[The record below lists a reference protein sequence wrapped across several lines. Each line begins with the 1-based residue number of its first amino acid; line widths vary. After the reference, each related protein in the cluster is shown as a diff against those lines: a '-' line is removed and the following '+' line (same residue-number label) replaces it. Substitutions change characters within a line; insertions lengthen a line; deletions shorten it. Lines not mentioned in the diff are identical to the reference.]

1 MLKRT
6 LALLIVGTSAV
17 PALASAQTLGLGGRV
32 GTLGLGGE
40 VAVDLAEQ
48 LVLRGGIGVVPI
60 EPSVTFSDLEV
71 TLELPTVWNVGLDL
85 YVNSAMRIGGGMM
98 FRRADPA
105 VSGQFDSPQEIGGT
119 IYSPGE
125 IGTLRGVLDGNDRA
139 PYVLI
144 GFGKHTAAG
153 AGLFID
159 LGVAFVG
166 EPDVRLDASGGSLDP
181 DTDVAFR
188 DALDREAADFEADT
202 RGYLKLWPILNLG
215 VRLGAR

>member
-6 LALLIVGTSAV
+6 CVLLTVGMSAA
-17 PALASAQTLGLGGRV
+17 PALASAQTLGFGGRV

-40 VAVDLAEQ
+40 VAVDLTEE

-60 EPSVTFSDLEV
+60 EPSATFSDLEL
-71 TLELPTVWNVGLDL
+71 TLTLPTVWNVGLDL
-85 YVNSAMRIGGGMM
+85 YVNSAMRIGGGML
-98 FRRADPA
+98 FRRADPM
-105 VSGQFDSPQEIGGT
+105 VTGQFDSPQEIGGT
-119 IYSPGE
+119 TYTPGE
-125 IGTLRGVLDGNDRA
+125 IGTLHGVFDGSDSA

-153 AGLFID
+153 IGLFID
-159 LGVAFVG
+159 FGVAFVG

-181 DTDVAFR
+181 NTDAAFR
-188 DALDREAADFEADT
+188 NALDQEAADFEADT